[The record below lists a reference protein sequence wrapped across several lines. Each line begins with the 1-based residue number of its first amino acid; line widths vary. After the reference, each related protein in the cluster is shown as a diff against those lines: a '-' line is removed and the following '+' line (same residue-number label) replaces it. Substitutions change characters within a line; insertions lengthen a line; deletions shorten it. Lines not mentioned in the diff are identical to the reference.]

1 MSRYEGDP
9 GYEFWNSPAAAR
21 YPSDID
27 VMGVTWLFSGNE
39 ATLNA
44 LGGWMDDKHYKPST
58 GNILDI
64 GAGPSSGFLYGD
76 LTDDRVYAVDYSP
89 MLLAQNPIPD
99 ERKVVMDL
107 RSDEF
112 PLGWEGAFSLITS
125 VQMFRYLHP
134 DEQVELAVRLIGL
147 LQPHGRLLII
157 DTPKIPNRIIAPVM
171 GEVAEFHGDSMEGLF
186 QKMGLQQVQSGSI
199 FFRTN
204 ASDRLAEV
212 LEYATG
218 VR

>member
-1 MSRYEGDP
+1 MSRYKGDP

-21 YPSDID
+21 YPSAID
-27 VMGVTWLFSGNE
+27 VMGVTWLFSGNVSSLE
-39 ATLNA
+39 A
-44 LGGWMDDKHYKPST
+44 LGGWMDGKHYIPPT

-64 GAGPSSGFLYGD
+64 GAGPSSGLLYGD

-89 MLLAQNPIPD
+89 MLLAQNPVPD

-112 PLGWEGAFSLITS
+112 PPGWEGAFSLITS
-125 VQMFRYLHP
+125 VQMFRYLHS
-134 DEQVELAVRLIGL
+134 DEQMELAGRLIGL
-147 LQPHGRLLII
+147 LLPQGRLLII
-157 DTPKIPNRIIAPVM
+157 ETPKIANRIIAPVM
-171 GEVAEFHGDSMEGLF
+171 GEVAEFHGDDMVSLF
-186 QKMGLQQVQSGSI
+186 QVMGLKQVQSGSI